1 MMRVTPLLSSSNLLG
16 STPSIQIIGTSSH
29 SGSHK
34 SFDVFAV
41 PSSRR
46 GSSAHPPSVGG
57 TESFAPPRSEV
68 HTGYHGN
75 RIMPTTFVPVASSSS
90 SNSHHN
96 TENDDDLFE
105 TGRGCCMDTLCSVS
119 TVFILLTTASLFI
132 TGLLIWIPSMILL
145 SQNIV
150 INMEIISMIVGF
162 SLVCVLPVFTI
173 MCYFISRFFISKPL
187 RALVKQVSLMR
198 DLKLESIVPVKSIFK
213 EFLPLTIILEDYLE
227 FMKEIKSFIPETLIG
242 DVADD
247 DILFNEKEVKAEHKR
262 EQELTEMKRKLVTQ
276 NSVQTIS
283 SIHSIKS
290 ATSGHPAK
298 LSKAVSK
305 LGLPSLPSL
314 GSTANIERKEPKGNA
329 KHHTPQLGLGLQ
341 SFIST
346 VIIIQLRNYNGT
358 SYPTVS
364 DLLAVFTMFFQKV
377 QTVSRQFKGRCT
389 IISPKIVMVSF
400 ESGKNLEQNALLCA
414 LQLQYHIDAV
424 NEQLDTQ
431 VHLPV
436 LQYGIGVSR
445 SECLV
450 GNIGTSQTKY
460 AACIGNC
467 PSNALRLASLN
478 ETFGTTILTDD
489 SLLIALQG
497 FVSRPVH
504 LMQRKSI
511 IQGESLALDDD
522 NAKQTIIQLISEKKL
537 QDDEWFYELQQQEE
551 NNKYEKYSQTFESL
565 KGQVT
570 LNRLEEIQ
578 GIFASYLQSDPND
591 KVISILHSQLA
602 NIKKNGRDDKYVE
615 EQIREMTIENCPF
628 VQDVSYESLL

>member
-1 MMRVTPLLSSSNLLG
+1 MMRVTPLLSASNLLG
-16 STPSIQIIGTSSH
+16 STPSIQVIGTASSH

-34 SFDVFAV
+34 SFDVLAV

-46 GSSAHPPSVGG
+46 GSSVYPPSFAGTDSAHPPPSDIHIG
-57 TESFAPPRSEV
+57 
-68 HTGYHGN
+68 HHHGN
-75 RIMPTTFVPVASSSS
+75 RIIPTTFIPVTTSST
-90 SNSHHN
+90 SNSN
-96 TENDDDLFE
+96 DIENDEDLFE
-105 TGRGCCMDTLCSVS
+105 TGRGWCVDTLCSVS
-119 TVFILLTTASLFI
+119 SVFILFTAVNLFI
-132 TGLLIWIPSMILL
+132 TGLLIWVPSMILL

-150 INMEIISMIVGF
+150 INMGIISIIVGC
-162 SLVCVLPVFTI
+162 SLIILLPVFAI
-173 MCYFISRFFISKPL
+173 ACYFISKKVISKPL
-187 RALVKQVSLMR
+187 RSLVKQVSLMR
-198 DLKLESIVPVKSIFK
+198 DLKLDCIEPMKSNLK
-213 EFLPLTIILEDYLE
+213 EFLSLTLILEDYLE
-227 FMKEIKSFIPETLIG
+227 FMKEVKSFIPETLIG
-242 DVADD
+242 DTSQEGV
-247 DILFNEKEVKAEHKR
+247 NEKEIKAEHKR
-262 EQELTEMKRKLVTQ
+262 EHELTEMKRKLVTQ
-276 NSVQTIS
+276 TSVQ
-283 SIHSIKS
+283 SIGSIPSVKS
-290 ATSGHPAK
+290 ATSGNPAK
-298 LSKAVSK
+298 MVKAVSK

-314 GSTANIERKEPKGNA
+314 GSTANIERKEHRGNT

-346 VIIIQLRNYNGT
+346 VIIVQLRNYNGNN
-358 SYPTVS
+358 YPTVS

-377 QTVSRQFKGRCT
+377 QSVSRQFKGRCS
-389 IISPKIVMVSF
+389 IVSPKIVMISF
-400 ESGKNLEQNALLCA
+400 ECGKNVEQNALLCA

-424 NEQLDTQ
+424 NEQLESQ

-504 LMQRKSI
+504 LMPRRSI

-522 NAKQTIIQLISEKKL
+522 NAKQTIIQLISEKKV

-551 NNKYEKYSQTFESL
+551 QNKFEKYCQTFESL

-570 LNRLEEIQ
+570 FSRIDEIQ
-578 GIFASYLQSDPND
+578 EILYSYLQNNPND
-591 KVISILHSQLA
+591 KVISILYSQLGA
-602 NIKKNGRDDKYVE
+602 IKKNSNKDDKYVE
-615 EQIREMTIENCPF
+615 EQVREMTIDNCPF
-628 VQDVSYESLL
+628 VQEVSYESLL